1 MTEFITNT
9 EKSLKSTI
17 LSLKGGAMNK
27 VFLIGRLTADPVCKY
42 TPTQMAIMNMTLAI
56 DRNTKEK
63 KTDFPRVTVYGKQAE
78 NCEKYLKKGMKVAV
92 EGHLETSS
100 YKKGEDTIFTMNV
113 SADRVEFIEWADEEK
128 PDFSKID
135 GDIPF

>member
-1 MTEFITNT
+1 
-9 EKSLKSTI
+9 
-17 LSLKGGAMNK
+17 MNR
-27 VFLIGRLTADPVCKY
+27 VQLIGRVASDPQCKY
-42 TPTQMAIMNMTLAI
+42 TPTQMAILNMTLAI
-56 DRNTKEK
+56 DRNIKEK

-113 SADRVEFIEWADEEK
+113 SADRVEFIEWAEEEK

>member
-1 MTEFITNT
+1 
-9 EKSLKSTI
+9 
-17 LSLKGGAMNK
+17 MNR
-27 VFLIGRLTADPVCKY
+27 VNLIGRVTSDPVCKY
-42 TPTQMAIMNMTLAI
+42 TPTQMAILNMSIAI

-63 KTDFPRVTVYGKQAE
+63 KTDFPRITVYGKQAE

-100 YKKGEDTIFTMNV
+100 YQKNGETVFSMSV
-113 SADRVEFIEWADEEK
+113 SADRVEFLEWGDK
-128 PDFSKID
+128 PNFEKID

>member
-27 VFLIGRLTADPVCKY
+27 VFLIGRLTVDPVCKY